1 MDNDKQI
8 DDIVSMIDQFMAGD
22 GGHINVTVSN
32 AGNLG
37 NSSAS
42 DDSANESLNKTT
54 KTTNSLECAAGDM
67 ACKIPTLHEG
77 LDDKE

>member
-8 DDIVSMIDQFMAGD
+8 DDIVSMIDQFMASD
-22 GGHINVTVSN
+22 GGHINVTVNN
-32 AGNLG
+32 AA
-37 NSSAS
+37 NSGTSADLS
-42 DDSANESLNKTT
+42 NESLNKTT

-77 LDDKE
+77 LDDEK